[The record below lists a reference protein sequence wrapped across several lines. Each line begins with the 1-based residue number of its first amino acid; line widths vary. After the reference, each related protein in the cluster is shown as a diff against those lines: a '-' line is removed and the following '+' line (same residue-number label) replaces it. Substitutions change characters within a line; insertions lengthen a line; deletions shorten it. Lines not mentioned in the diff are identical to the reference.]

1 MTRVLAFLIAGL
13 ALLGVSSTASAQ
25 TQEPDASEQVFSITG
40 AWNFRSYTGDACEF
54 GGVAH
59 LRTPDATGA
68 YPCELT
74 ARQVCPLNNVE
85 WVVRQSCVAN
95 RTDNRLIIRST
106 IEEFI
111 VGEPT
116 PAYWPDNFVL
126 KIQSS
131 NRMTGSLVS
140 HGSHAS
146 EFTRQVEG
154 IS

>member
-1 MTRVLAFLIAGL
+1 MRLLFLLAGL
-13 ALLGVSSTASAQ
+13 IVISAPASAE
-25 TQEPDASEQVFSITG
+25 TPEPGAEEAYSIVGSWT
-40 AWNFRSYTGDACEF
+40 FRSYTDDTCDF

-59 LRTPDATGA
+59 LRAPDESGA

-74 ARQVCPLNNVE
+74 ARQVCPAWDVE
-85 WVVRQSCVAN
+85 WVVRQSCIAN
-95 RTDNRLIIRST
+95 RTDNRLLIRST

-116 PAYWPDNFVL
+116 PSYWPDNFIL
-126 KIQSS
+126 IIRSGDL
-131 NRMTGSLVS
+131 MTGSLIS
-140 HGSHAS
+140 HGTHAS

>member
-1 MTRVLAFLIAGL
+1 MTRAL
-13 ALLGVSSTASAQ
+13 ALAALLAGALTVPALAEAPANPQ
-25 TQEPDASEQVFSITG
+25 ADAEYDITG
-40 AWNFRSYTGDACEF
+40 SWNFRSFTSDSCDF
-54 GGVAH
+54 GGVAR
-59 LRTPDATGA
+59 LGLPDDAGT

-74 ARQVCPLNNVE
+74 ARQVCPPHDVE
-85 WVVRQSCVAN
+85 WVVRQSCVAS
-95 RTDNRLIIRST
+95 RTENRLVIRST
-106 IEEFI
+106 IEEFL

-126 KIQSS
+126 SIMSDD
-131 NRMTGSLVS
+131 RMTGSLVS